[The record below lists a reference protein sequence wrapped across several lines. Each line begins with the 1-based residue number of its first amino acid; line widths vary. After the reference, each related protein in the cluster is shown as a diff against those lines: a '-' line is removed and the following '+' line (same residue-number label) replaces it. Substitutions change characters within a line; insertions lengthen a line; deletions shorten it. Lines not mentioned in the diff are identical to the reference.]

1 MRPTMQ
7 AQSGTAFRWAEKD
20 NSRRSAGWSMDSVSV
35 DRGVVPTEQFRELS
49 DYFLV
54 DVAEGV
60 VHFPQ
65 GADRGLLS
73 VAVEHAR
80 HNNHTQVKISELN
93 QYIQQEQLLQLYGV
107 SAVQTGT
114 VLSADMAARHRH
126 FPSSADPNFPGAIKT
141 FWRLGGYYHQ

>member
-7 AQSGTAFRWAEKD
+7 AQSGTALRWAKED
-20 NSRRSAGWSMDSVSV
+20 HSRRSAGWTMDSVSI
-35 DRGVVPTEQFRELS
+35 DRGVVPTDQFRELS

-54 DVAEGV
+54 DLAEGV

-80 HNNHTQVKISELN
+80 RNNHNQVRISELA
-93 QYIQQEQLLQLYGV
+93 QYVQQEQLVQLYGV
-107 SAVQTGT
+107 SAAQTGT
-114 VLSADMAARHRH
+114 VLSADVDAYHRH
-126 FPSSADPNFPGAIKT
+126 FPSSTDPNFPGAIKT
-141 FWRLGGYYHQ
+141 FWRLGGYYHE